1 MTSQKQHFP
10 SFATTISALGILLY
24 CIGFLRV
31 ELELNNQ
38 KKRLNALENNPET
51 KTPSGDP
58 NIVKIIKD
66 ARGMYIVFF
75 LSHAAFIHSLKLN
88 KYWNV
93 SYHPEKNILQD
104 FTMINFV
111 NLPCILITICLRL
124 SGLNQW
130 AKCAWTFVFFC
141 LFVCWLRFKRLKY
154 IFKRRTG
161 APGGERRE
169 KRRDDCSGLWASCV
183 SCWQIN

>member
-1 MTSQKQHFP
+1 MYQVLRWIRLKETRMKMTSQKQHLP

-51 KTPSGDP
+51 KPPSGDP

-75 LSHAAFIHSLKLN
+75 LSYAAFIHSLKFK

-104 FTMINFV
+104 PTMINFV
-111 NLPCILITICLRL
+111 YLPCILITICLRL

-130 AKCAWTFVFFC
+130 AKCARTFVFFC
-141 LFVCWLRFKRLKY
+141 LFVFWLRF
-154 IFKRRTG
+154 
-161 APGGERRE
+161 
-169 KRRDDCSGLWASCV
+169 
-183 SCWQIN
+183 

>member
-51 KTPSGDP
+51 KPPSGDP

-75 LSHAAFIHSLKLN
+75 LSYAAFIHSLKLN
-88 KYWNV
+88 KYWWF

-104 FTMINFV
+104 STMINFV
-111 NLPCILITICLRL
+111 YLPCISITIFLRL

-141 LFVCWLRFKRLKY
+141 LFVCWLRFKRLRNT
-154 IFKRRTG
+154 FLS
-161 APGGERRE
+161 E
-169 KRRDDCSGLWASCV
+169 GLQVFTQTSRGTWA
-183 SCWQIN
+183 